1 MTRRSCA
8 QIQKTGAVVDR
19 QVYIAQRELVFSN
32 IGALAVLD
40 FILLSEIDV
49 VKKLEGQSPGTGQ
62 LLDGI
67 MTEETQCV

>member
-32 IGALAVLD
+32 IGASAVLD

-67 MTEETQCV
+67 ITEETQCV